1 MILQNAV
8 KTFAEFYCPERTRC
22 LELWGVIY
30 YLLWWKVAKQD
41 LFSQNSHPEQY
52 DMCLAVGV
60 PLFLSSSRRFILYNK
75 ENVCLACQVFGEIGV
90 TAGNLRSKLLS
101 TVLT

>member
-8 KTFAEFYCPERTRC
+8 KTFAAFYCPERTRC

-41 LFSQNSHPEQY
+41 LFSQNNHPEQY
-52 DMCLAVGV
+52 DTRFAVGG
-60 PLFLSSSRRFILYNK
+60 PLFLPSSHGFILYNK
-75 ENVCLACQVFGEIGV
+75 KNVYLACQFLVKSGSPLGI
-90 TAGNLRSKLLS
+90 
-101 TVLT
+101 

>member
-8 KTFAEFYCPERTRC
+8 KTFAAFYCPERTRC

-41 LFSQNSHPEQY
+41 LFSQNNHPEQY
-52 DMCLAVGV
+52 DMCLAVGG
-60 PLFLSSSRRFILYNK
+60 PLFLPSSRGFILYNK
-75 ENVCLACQVFGEIGV
+75 KNVYLACQFLVKSGSPLGI
-90 TAGNLRSKLLS
+90 
-101 TVLT
+101 